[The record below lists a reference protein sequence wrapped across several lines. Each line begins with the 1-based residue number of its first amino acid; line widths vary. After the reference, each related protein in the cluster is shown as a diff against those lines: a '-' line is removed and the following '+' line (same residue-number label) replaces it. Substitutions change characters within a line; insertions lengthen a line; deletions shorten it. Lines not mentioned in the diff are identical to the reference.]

1 MALTKAQVREILSA
15 AGVDAEHMKDAVDK
29 IIDGHLASV
38 DALREDVSKYKT
50 EAEQLGGVQ
59 KELDELKKLDGA
71 GWKAKAEG
79 WEKKYNDLVS
89 DNTAKE
95 TKAAKESA
103 ARAYYESKGITGKSL
118 DIAMRGSSA
127 EIEALELDGDKIKDA
142 AALDALVKGDFAD
155 LVSATTTKGANTD
168 TPPANSVGGMTKA
181 DIYRKDDKGRYV
193 MDATERQAALA
204 KMLSEQKNE

>member
-79 WEKKYNDLVS
+79 WEEKYNDLVS
-89 DNTAKE
+89 ANTAKE
-95 TKAAKESA
+95 TKAAKEAA
-103 ARAYYESKGITGKSL
+103 ARAYYESKGIAGKAL
-118 DIAMRGSSA
+118 DIAMRGSGA
-127 EIEALELDGDKIKDA
+127 EIEALELADGKIKDA
-142 AALDALVKGDFAD
+142 AALEALVNGDFSG
-155 LVSATTTKGANTD
+155 LVSTTTTKGADTP
-168 TPPANSVGGMTKA
+168 TPPANNGGGKA
-181 DIYRKDDKGRYV
+181 AFEA
-193 MDATERQAALA
+193 MPLTERMKYANEHPSEAAEYM
-204 KMLSEQKNE
+204 KP